1 MNDYKNLLI
10 QKVQS
15 EYGEFIESLKK
26 LPSEKV
32 IDFSYEKVIKEDL
45 VTSID
50 STSLDEI
57 QAKSLYRLKYPLDYC
72 YQEWLDNDLS
82 HMEMLEDTI
91 NDAANKISNRE
102 RNDKESR

>member
-15 EYGEFIESLKK
+15 EYDEFIESLKK

-32 IDFSYEKVIKEDL
+32 INFSYEKVIKEDL
-45 VTSID
+45 VTSIE
-50 STSLDEI
+50 STNLDEI

-72 YQEWLDNDLS
+72 YREWLDNDLN

-91 NDAANKISNRE
+91 NDAASKISNRE

>member
-15 EYGEFIESLKK
+15 EYDEFIENLKK

-45 VTSID
+45 VTSIE
-50 STSLDEI
+50 STNLDEI

-72 YQEWLDNDLS
+72 YKEWLDNDLN

>member
-15 EYGEFIESLKK
+15 EYDEFIESLKK

-45 VTSID
+45 VTSIQR
-50 STSLDEI
+50 SL
-57 QAKSLYRLKYPLDYC
+57 KLV
-72 YQEWLDNDLS
+72 
-82 HMEMLEDTI
+82 MT
-91 NDAANKISNRE
+91 
-102 RNDKESR
+102 

>member
-15 EYGEFIESLKK
+15 EYDEFIESLKK

-45 VTSID
+45 VTSIE
-50 STSLDEI
+50 STNLDEI
-57 QAKSLYRLKYPLDYC
+57 QA
-72 YQEWLDNDLS
+72 
-82 HMEMLEDTI
+82 
-91 NDAANKISNRE
+91 
-102 RNDKESR
+102 

>member
-15 EYGEFIESLKK
+15 EYDEFIESLKK

-45 VTSID
+45 VTSIE
-50 STSLDEI
+50 STNLDEI

-72 YQEWLDNDLS
+72 YREWLDNDLS

-91 NDAANKISNRE
+91 NDAASKISNRE

>member
-15 EYGEFIESLKK
+15 EYDEFIENLKK

-32 IDFSYEKVIKEDL
+32 IDFSCEKVIKEDL
-45 VTSID
+45 VTSIE
-50 STSLDEI
+50 STNLDEI

-72 YQEWLDNDLS
+72 YREWLDNDLS

-91 NDAANKISNRE
+91 NDAASKISNRE

>member
-15 EYGEFIESLKK
+15 EYDEFIENLKK

-45 VTSID
+45 VTSIE
-50 STSLDEI
+50 STNLDEV

-72 YQEWLDNDLS
+72 YREWLDNDLS

-91 NDAANKISNRE
+91 NDAASKISNRE

>member
-15 EYGEFIESLKK
+15 EYDEFIENLKK

-45 VTSID
+45 VTSIE
-50 STSLDEI
+50 STNLDEI

-72 YQEWLDNDLS
+72 YREWLDNDLS

-91 NDAANKISNRE
+91 NDAASKISNRE

>member
-15 EYGEFIESLKK
+15 EYDEFIENLKK

-45 VTSID
+45 VTSIE
-50 STSLDEI
+50 STNLDEI

-72 YQEWLDNDLS
+72 YREWLDNDLS

-91 NDAANKISNRE
+91 NDAASKI
-102 RNDKESR
+102 

>member
-15 EYGEFIESLKK
+15 EYDEFIENLKK

-45 VTSID
+45 VTSIE
-50 STSLDEI
+50 STNLDEV
-57 QAKSLYRLKYPLDYC
+57 QDKSLYRLKYPLDYC
-72 YQEWLDNDLS
+72 YREWLDNDLS

>member
-1 MNDYKNLLI
+1 MNDYKNVLI

-15 EYGEFIESLKK
+15 EYDEFIESLKK

-45 VTSID
+45 VTSIE
-50 STSLDEI
+50 STNLDEI

-72 YQEWLDNDLS
+72 YKEWLDNDLN

>member
-15 EYGEFIESLKK
+15 EYDEFIENLKK

-32 IDFSYEKVIKEDL
+32 INFSYEKVIKEDL
-45 VTSID
+45 VTSIE
-50 STSLDEI
+50 STNLDEI

-72 YQEWLDNDLS
+72 YREWLDNDLS

-91 NDAANKISNRE
+91 NDAASKISNRE

>member
-15 EYGEFIESLKK
+15 EYDEFIESLKK

-45 VTSID
+45 VTSIE
-50 STSLDEI
+50 STNLDEI

-72 YQEWLDNDLS
+72 YKEWLDNDLN

>member
-15 EYGEFIESLKK
+15 EYDEFIESLKK

-32 IDFSYEKVIKEDL
+32 IDFSYD
-45 VTSID
+45 
-50 STSLDEI
+50 
-57 QAKSLYRLKYPLDYC
+57 KSLYRLKYPLDYC
-72 YQEWLDNDLS
+72 YQEWLNNDLS